1 MRNLCQNEYLH
12 LLYRHIV
19 AGGQGGEGLRG
30 GEVTIAIGI
39 GVMREG
45 ARTRSFA
52 DLHPKSGQPL
62 SWPLLETT
70 PHLSDCVFLKNRLL
84 VN

>member
-52 DLHPKSGQPL
+52 DLNPKSGQPL

-70 PHLSDCVFLKNRLL
+70 PHPIRLCFLEEQALG
-84 VN
+84 